1 MEASFRGRYGVR
13 PPGRN
18 SIPSALS
25 GGVDGYESCRC
36 RSGRAALPLIV
47 YIIPHLPFFVKR
59 GLTGRAGCGTM
70 RTETTAE
77 KNRERGV
84 SIPVDSNLA
93 ERAVKPFVIGRK
105 NWLFSTSVKGADTSA
120 RIYSILNTALL
131 NGLNAEEYLVK
142 VFRSPGELILPFQ
155 TKAE

>member
-1 MEASFRGRYGVR
+1 MWYNAD
-13 PPGRN
+13 RN
-18 SIPSALS
+18 N
-25 GGVDGYESCRC
+25 R
-36 RSGRAALPLIV
+36 R
-47 YIIPHLPFFVKR
+47 
-59 GLTGRAGCGTM
+59 
-70 RTETTAE
+70 

-84 SIPVDSNLA
+84 SIPVDNNLA

-120 RIYSILNTALL
+120 KIYSILNTALL